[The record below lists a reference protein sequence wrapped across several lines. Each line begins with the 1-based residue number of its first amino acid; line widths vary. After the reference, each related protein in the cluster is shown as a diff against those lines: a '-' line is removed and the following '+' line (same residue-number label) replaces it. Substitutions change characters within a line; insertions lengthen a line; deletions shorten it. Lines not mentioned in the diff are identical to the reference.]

1 MSQIYKMFRF
11 QGLLLGVIAC
21 LLCAPLQANPKPIRM
36 VQGGNSIETY
46 AKGLL
51 QLALSK
57 VPQKYEMQETV
68 PNNSEERMIS
78 MLLDNQ
84 LEVVWY
90 ATTND
95 LEERLQ
101 PIRICIYRGL
111 LGYRVLM
118 IKKGTQY
125 KFDGI
130 KTREDL
136 KRVSLGQ
143 GRFWADTNVLTANGL
158 NVVKVM
164 KYEGLFHMLDGDR
177 FDAFPRGAHEPW
189 SEMQRYPKLALDV
202 EQNLALSYTNPFY
215 FFVNKSNTQ
224 LAADIER
231 GLRIAIEDGSFNE
244 YFFSNPTVQDVMA
257 KANLKNRTL
266 IRLDNPGLPKLTP
279 IDDKSLWFDP
289 YTAEAPATE
298 APATSEQM

>member
-1 MSQIYKMFRF
+1 MLF
-11 QGLLLGVIAC
+11 
-21 LLCAPLQANPKPIRM
+21 LLCTSLETNAKPVRM
-36 VQGGNSIETY
+36 VQGNNGIETY

-51 QLALSK
+51 KLALSK
-57 VPQKYEMQETV
+57 VPEKYEPQETV
-68 PNNSEERMIS
+68 PNTSEERMVS
-78 MLLDNQ
+78 MLMDNQ
-84 LEVVWY
+84 LDIVWY

-118 IKKGTQY
+118 IKKGTQH

-130 KTREDL
+130 KTLEDL
-136 KRVSLGQ
+136 KKVSLGQ
-143 GRFWADTNVLTANGL
+143 GRFWADTNVLTANNL
-158 NVVKVM
+158 NVVKVL
-164 KYEGLFHMLDGDR
+164 KYEGLFYMLDGGR

-202 EQNLALSYTNPFY
+202 EQNLLISYTNPFY

-244 YFFSNPTVQDVMA
+244 YFLNDPTVKDVMA
-257 KANLKNRTL
+257 KANLKNRVL
-266 IRLDNPGLPKLTP
+266 IRLDNPGLPKKTP
-279 IDDKSLWFDP
+279 VDDKSLWFDP
-289 YTAEAPATE
+289 YSFNE
-298 APATSEQM
+298 

>member
-1 MSQIYKMFRF
+1 MPHIYKTFRTCS
-11 QGLLLGVIAC
+11 LILSVIGC
-21 LLCAPLQANPKPIRM
+21 LLCAPLEALAKPIRM

-51 QLALSK
+51 KLALSK

-90 ATTND
+90 ATTDD
-95 LEERLQ
+95 LEERLK

-143 GRFWADTNVLTANGL
+143 GRFWADTNVLTANNL

-164 KYEGLFHMLDGDR
+164 KYEGLFHMLDGER

-189 SEMQRYPKLALDV
+189 SEMQRYPKLALEV
-202 EQNLALSYTNPFY
+202 EQNLVLSYTNPFY

-231 GLRIAIEDGSFNE
+231 GLRIAIEDGSFDE
-244 YFFSNPTVQDVMA
+244 YFFSNPTVKDVMT
-257 KANLKNRTL
+257 KANLKGRVL
-266 IRLDNPGLPKLTP
+266 IPLDNPGLPKLTP

-298 APATSEQM
+298 VPATGE